1 MFKRLREILIFI
13 VLAYVALYFLNS
25 EITDAINAQ
34 ILALFKPKTES
45 TITENQVKQLSGDEL
60 VEAKIYTSLEE
71 ASKQA
76 DKVLKLDLS
85 GQNLAAIPQE
95 IFQMKSLQFL
105 DLSKNKIAEISD
117 EIQNLSQ
124 LQELNLSDNQLNK
137 VSAKIDELA
146 FLQKLNLAK
155 NQLTSLPEVMSNLGK
170 LATLDLSE
178 NPNLDF
184 KKLLSELGYSR
195 SLKKLTLKSNAA
207 TIQGEISKLQKLL
220 PELEID

>member
-1 MFKRLREILIFI
+1 MFKRLREILIFL

-25 EITDAINAQ
+25 EITDTINAQ

-45 TITENQVKQLSGDEL
+45 TITENEL

-71 ASKQA
+71 ASKEA

-95 IFQMKSLQFL
+95 VFQMKRLQFL
-105 DLSKNKIAEISD
+105 DLSKNKIAEIPD

-124 LQELNLSDNQLNK
+124 LQELDVSDNQLNK

-146 FLQKLNLAK
+146 FLQKLDLAE
-155 NQLTSLPEVMSNLGK
+155 NQLTTLPDVMSNLGK

-178 NPNLDF
+178 NAGLDL
-184 KKLLSELGYSR
+184 KKVLNDLGYSR

-207 TIQGEISKLQKLL
+207 TVQGEISKLRKLL
-220 PELEID
+220 PELEVD

>member
-1 MFKRLREILIFI
+1 MFKRLQEILIFL

-25 EITDAINAQ
+25 EITDAINSQ

-45 TITENQVKQLSGDEL
+45 TMTDNQVNQLSENEL

-71 ASKQA
+71 ANKEA
-76 DKVLKLDLS
+76 NKVIKLDLS

-95 IFQMKSLQFL
+95 IFQMKNLQFL
-105 DLSKNKIAEISD
+105 DLSKNKIAEIPD
-117 EIQNLSQ
+117 EIQRLSQ

-137 VSAKIDELA
+137 VSAKIEELA

-155 NQLTSLPEVMSNLGK
+155 NQLTALPEVMSNLGI
-170 LATLDLSE
+170 LATLDLSA

-184 KKLLSELGYSR
+184 KKVLNELGYSR
-195 SLKKLTLKSNAA
+195 SLEKLILKNNSPAL
-207 TIQGEISKLQKLL
+207 QVEISKLHKLL
-220 PELEID
+220 PELEVD